1 MDDHYE
7 KNHLSRSIFNN
18 KKNREKNKRK
28 RNLITNH
35 IYKHYKFFLTY
46 QISFEHLK
54 TFELLFELKSLLLLL
69 FRNLLMK
76 MTIID

>member
-7 KNHLSRSIFNN
+7 KNHLSRSIFN
-18 KKNREKNKRK
+18 KKNKRK

-69 FRNLLMK
+69 LLFRNLLMK